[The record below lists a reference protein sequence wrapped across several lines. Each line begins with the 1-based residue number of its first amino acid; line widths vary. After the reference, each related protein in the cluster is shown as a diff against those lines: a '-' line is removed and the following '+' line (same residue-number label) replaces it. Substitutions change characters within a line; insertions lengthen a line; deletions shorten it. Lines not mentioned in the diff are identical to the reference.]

1 MPSNTRTGPVREAPV
16 PISGSPSIV
25 LLRGGRMGHIHPLLS
40 EVRIGRDET
49 NTIVL
54 DQTSVSRF
62 HARLFNEGQVWFVTD
77 AGSRNGTYLNDELVQ
92 GEARLASGDLLK
104 LGDAIFKYLEG
115 NDVESSYHE
124 EIYRLTII
132 DPLTELHNRR
142 YLLELLSREIS
153 RAARYER
160 PLSVV
165 VMDLDHFK
173 KVNDTFG
180 HVAGD
185 HVLRSVARLVS
196 EKLREEELA
205 TRYGG
210 EEFVFVLPE
219 TSEEQARVFAER
231 LRTLLE
237 GREFVFED
245 KPMRTTAS
253 FGVVTLTGAC
263 TPETLIK
270 AADEQLYRAKERGR
284 NRVVSPSDP

>member
-1 MPSNTRTGPVREAPV
+1 
-16 PISGSPSIV
+16 
-25 LLRGGRMGHIHPLLS
+25 
-40 EVRIGRDET
+40 
-49 NTIVL
+49 
-54 DQTSVSRF
+54 
-62 HARLFNEGQVWFVTD
+62 
-77 AGSRNGTYLNDELVQ
+77 
-92 GEARLASGDLLK
+92 
-104 LGDAIFKYLEG
+104 
-115 NDVESSYHE
+115 
-124 EIYRLTII
+124 
-132 DPLTELHNRR
+132 
-142 YLLELLSREIS
+142 
-153 RAARYER
+153 
-160 PLSVV
+160 
-165 VMDLDHFK
+165 MDLDHFK

-219 TSEEQARVFAER
+219 TGEEQARIFAER

-237 GREFVFED
+237 EREFAFED

-253 FGVVTLTGAC
+253 FGVVTLSGAC